1 MNDSTINDKKEFD
14 FSKLWI
20 ALFVLFD
27 LFLALGYW
35 ILKNLEVAVFLI
47 QHPIVILPYLI
58 DSYGIFKILLAT
70 LIIIGFI
77 PFIIALPSFNKSKES
92 RVIRGA
98 RMIGNDKLKEIMVK
112 TCVLEIDEQLKIA
125 KRKLRKSKIEALVK
139 ENLERPKRKATAK
152 KIYRREKESY
162 IQIGGIP
169 MPRQLENRGFFF
181 FGDPGT
187 GKSQSIK
194 QALAIIKKRS
204 DFRGIIFDRNGEMLK
219 QFYDP
224 SKDIIYNPFDRRS
237 ADWCHAYEKGVR
249 PETIAEAL
257 IPPPLPGETPYFKLA
272 ARAVVGEI
280 FRKANTNGQVYH
292 MITKADEEVKADLQG
307 TLAARYVA
315 EVKLASSVIS
325 TAINYCK
332 FYRYVDKQKS
342 NKISFYNW
350 AYNDDPRWI
359 FVTLKENDAPVLKP
373 LHSMLFE
380 LMLKGLLSN
389 QNRKIKTAIVIDELG
404 ALNKLDSLKRLLNES
419 RKFLGCPFL
428 GTQTHA
434 QIAEIYGDKE
444 TSILLQGTLVKLMLR
459 CSDPE
464 TAEKMSTLIGKREV
478 LRYKT
483 NYSHT
488 AATFRSP
495 ASKTKTVVED
505 YNESYAVLPA
515 DVGNREDMEG
525 YLKTKKFTAQVQVK
539 YQKYPDLHPD
549 FIDIERSKDEEK
561 SVDIDKQLEINELLD
576 IIRRST
582 LEVDEWLNI
591 VRHSKKKTVKN

>member
-1 MNDSTINDKKEFD
+1 MNDSTISGKKEFD

-27 LFLALGYW
+27 LLLALGYW
-35 ILKNLEVAVFLI
+35 IVKNLEVAVFLI
-47 QHPIVILPYLI
+47 QHPVVILPYLI
-58 DSYGIFKILLAT
+58 DSYGIFKIMLAT

-77 PFIIALPSFNKSKES
+77 PFIIALPSPNKSTES
-92 RVIRGA
+92 KVIRGA
-98 RMIGNDKLKEIMVK
+98 RIIDNDRLKEIMIK

-125 KRKLRKSKIEALVK
+125 NRKYINSKIKAIVK
-139 ENLERPKRKATAK
+139 ETLERPKRRATAK

-194 QALAIIKKRS
+194 QALAIIKQRS

-224 SKDIIYNPFDRRS
+224 SKDVIYNPFDKRS
-237 ADWCHAYEKGVR
+237 ADWCHVYEKGVR
-249 PETIAEAL
+249 PETMAEAL
-257 IPPPLPGETPYFKLA
+257 IPPPLPGETPYFKHA
-272 ARAVVGEI
+272 ARVVVGEI
-280 FRKANTNGQVYH
+280 FRKAKTNQQVYEL
-292 MITKADEEVKADLQG
+292 ITRSDEEVKSDLQG

-315 EVKLASSVIS
+315 EVKLASSVLS

-332 FYRYVDKQKS
+332 FYLYVDKPKS

-389 QNRKIKTAIVIDELG
+389 QNRKIKTAIIIDELG

-464 TAEKMSTLIGKREV
+464 TAEKMAVLIGKREV

-483 NYSHT
+483 NQSKT
-488 AATFRSP
+488 AATFSSP
-495 ASKTKTVVED
+495 ASKTKTTVED

-539 YQKYPDLHPD
+539 YKHYPDLYPD
-549 FIDIERSKDEEK
+549 FVEIDRTEDKKK
-561 SVDIDKQLEINELLD
+561 SVEVERKSRDK
-576 IIRRST
+576 
-582 LEVDEWLNI
+582 
-591 VRHSKKKTVKN
+591 

>member
-1 MNDSTINDKKEFD
+1 MNDQKVNKEFD
-14 FSKLWI
+14 FTKLWI
-20 ALFVLFD
+20 ILLLLFNL
-27 LFLALGYW
+27 LLALGYW
-35 ILKNLEVAVFLI
+35 SLKNLNVSIFLI
-47 QHPIVILPYLI
+47 EHPIVILPYLI
-58 DSYGIFKILLAT
+58 DSFGIFRILLAV
-70 LIIIGFI
+70 LIVIGFI
-77 PFIIALPSFNKSKES
+77 PLIIALPSTNKSKEPI
-92 RVIRGA
+92 VIRGA
-98 RMIGNDKLKEIMVK
+98 RIIGNNKLKKIMVK
-112 TCVLEIDEQLKIA
+112 TCILEIDEQLKIPQ
-125 KRKLRKSKIEALVK
+125 RKLFKSKIEAFVK
-139 ENLERPKRKATAK
+139 EILERPKRRATAK
-152 KIYRREKESY
+152 KIYKREKDSY
-162 IQIGGIP
+162 IHIGGIP

-194 QALAIIKKRS
+194 QALSVIKNRP

-224 SKDIIYNPFDRRS
+224 SKDLIYNPFDRRS
-237 ADWCHAYEKGVR
+237 ADWCHTYEKGVR
-249 PETIAEAL
+249 PETMAESL

-272 ARAVVGEI
+272 ATVVVGEI
-280 FRKANTNGQVYH
+280 FRKAKTNQQFYQ
-292 MITKADEEVKADLQG
+292 MLTKADEEIKSDLQG
-307 TLAARYVA
+307 TFAARYVA
-315 EVKLASSVIS
+315 ELKLASSVIS

-332 FYRYVDKQKS
+332 FYRYVDKPKS

-359 FVTLKENDAPVLKP
+359 FVTLKENDAAVLKP

-380 LMLKGLLSN
+380 LMLKGLISN
-389 QNRKIKTAIVIDELG
+389 QNRKIKTAIIIDELG
-404 ALNKLDSLKRLLNES
+404 ALNKLDSLRRLLNES
-419 RKFLGCPFL
+419 RKFKGCPFL

-459 CSDPE
+459 CSDPD
-464 TAEKMSTLIGKREV
+464 TAEKMSTLIGKREI

-483 NYSHT
+483 NYSQT
-488 AATFRSP
+488 AATFSSP

-539 YQKYPDLHPD
+539 YQHYPDLHPD
-549 FIDIERSKDEEK
+549 FVDIERSESESEEK
-561 SVDIDKQLEINELLD
+561 SIDLDKKLETNELLD
-576 IIRRST
+576 LVRRSKKET
-582 LEVDEWLNI
+582 
-591 VRHSKKKTVKN
+591 VR

>member
-1 MNDSTINDKKEFD
+1 MKDLKVSKTEFD
-14 FSKLWI
+14 FTKLWI
-20 ALFVLFD
+20 TLFILFD
-27 LFLALGYW
+27 LLLVLGYW
-35 ILKNLEVAVFLI
+35 ILKNLEVSMFLI
-47 QHPIVILPYLI
+47 EHPIVIFPYLI
-58 DSYGIFKILLAT
+58 DSYGIFRILLAT
-70 LIIIGFI
+70 LIIVGFI
-77 PFIIALPSFNKSKES
+77 PFIIALPFTNKSKEPI
-92 RVIRGA
+92 VIRGA
-98 RMIGNDKLKEIMVK
+98 RMIGKDKLKEIMVK

-125 KRKLRKSKIEALVK
+125 RRKLFKSKIETVVR
-139 ENLERPKRKATAK
+139 ETLEKPKRRATAK
-152 KIYRREKESY
+152 KIYKREEESY

-194 QALAIIKKRS
+194 QALSVIKNRS

-224 SKDIIYNPFDRRS
+224 KKDVIYNPFDERS
-237 ADWCHAYEKGVR
+237 ADWCHKYEKGVR
-249 PETIAEAL
+249 PETMAEAL
-257 IPPPLPGETPYFKLA
+257 IPPPLPGETPFFKYA
-272 ARAVVGEI
+272 ARVVVGEI
-280 FRKANTNGQVYH
+280 FRKAKTNQQVYQ
-292 MITKADEEVKADLQG
+292 MITKSDEEVKSDLQG
-307 TLAARYVA
+307 TLASRYLA
-315 EVKLASSVIS
+315 EVKLASSVVS

-332 FYRYVDKQKS
+332 FYGYVEKPKNQ
-342 NKISFYNW
+342 KISFYNW

-389 QNRKIKTAIVIDELG
+389 QNRKIKTAIIIDELG

-464 TAEKMSTLIGKREV
+464 TAEKMSTLIGKKEV
-478 LRYKT
+478 LRFKT
-483 NYSHT
+483 NCSET
-488 AATFRSP
+488 AATFKSP

-539 YQKYPDLHPD
+539 YQPFPDIHPD
-549 FIDIERSKDEEK
+549 FVESEELK
-561 SVDIDKQLEINELLD
+561 SN
-576 IIRRST
+576 
-582 LEVDEWLNI
+582 
-591 VRHSKKKTVKN
+591 

>member
-1 MNDSTINDKKEFD
+1 MNDSKVSGNKELD
-14 FSKLWI
+14 FTKLWI
-20 ALFVLFD
+20 TLFILFD
-27 LFLALGYW
+27 LLLALGYW
-35 ILKNLEVAVFLI
+35 MLKNLEVTAFLL
-47 QHPIVILPYLI
+47 QHPVVILPYLI
-58 DSYGIFKILLAT
+58 DSYGIFRILLAI

-77 PFIIALPSFNKSKES
+77 PFIIALPSTNKSKEPK
-92 RVIRGA
+92 VIRGA
-98 RMIGNDKLKEIMVK
+98 RIIDNNKLKEIMVE
-112 TCVLEIDEQLKIA
+112 TCILEIDEQLKIA
-125 KRKLRKSKIEALVK
+125 KRKLRKSKIGALVK
-139 ENLERPKRKATAK
+139 ETLEKPKRKATAK

-194 QALAIIKKRS
+194 QALSVIKKRP

-224 SKDIIYNPFDRRS
+224 NKDIIYNPFDRRS
-237 ADWCHAYEKGVR
+237 ADWCHVYEEGVR
-249 PETIAEAL
+249 PETMAEAL
-257 IPPPLPGETPYFKLA
+257 IPPPLPGETPYFKHA
-272 ARAVVGEI
+272 ARVVVGEI
-280 FRKANTNGQVYH
+280 FRKAKTNQQVYEL
-292 MITKADEEVKADLQG
+292 ITRSDEEVKSDLQG

-315 EVKLASSVIS
+315 EVKLASSVLS

-332 FYRYVDKQKS
+332 FYLYVDEPKS

-350 AYNDDPRWI
+350 AYHDDPRWI

-389 QNRKIKTAIVIDELG
+389 QNRKIKTAIIIDELG

-464 TAEKMSTLIGKREV
+464 TAEKMAVLIGKREV

-483 NYSHT
+483 NQSQT
-488 AATFRSP
+488 AATFSSP
-495 ASKTKTVVED
+495 ASKTKTTVED

-539 YQKYPDLHPD
+539 YQPYPDLHPD
-549 FIDIERSKDEEK
+549 FVDIERSENEVK
-561 SVDIDKQLEINELLD
+561 SIKVDKKIGDK
-576 IIRRST
+576 
-582 LEVDEWLNI
+582 
-591 VRHSKKKTVKN
+591 

>member
-1 MNDSTINDKKEFD
+1 MNDSKVSSKKEFD
-14 FSKLWI
+14 FTKLWI
-20 ALFVLFD
+20 ILFILFD
-27 LFLALGYW
+27 LFLTLGYW
-35 ILKNLEVAVFLI
+35 ILKNTEVATFLVR
-47 QHPIVILPYLI
+47 HPVVILPYLI
-58 DSYGIFKILLAT
+58 DRYGIFRILLAI

-77 PFIIALPSFNKSKES
+77 PFIIALPSTNKSKES
-92 RVIRGA
+92 KVIRGA
-98 RMIGNDKLKEIMVK
+98 RIIGNDKLREIMMK
-112 TCVLEIDEQLKIA
+112 TCILEIDEQLKIA
-125 KRKLRKSKIEALVK
+125 SRKHKSSKLQTIVRETLA
-139 ENLERPKRKATAK
+139 RPKRKARAK
-152 KIYRREKESY
+152 KIYRQDKDTY

-194 QALAIIKKRS
+194 QALSVIKKRS

-224 SKDIIYNPFDRRS
+224 SKDLIYNPFDRRS
-237 ADWCHAYEKGVR
+237 ADWCHVYEKGVR
-249 PETIAEAL
+249 PETMAEAL
-257 IPPPLPGETPYFKLA
+257 IPLPLPGETPYFKHA
-272 ARAVVGEI
+272 ARVVVGEI
-280 FRKANTNGQVYH
+280 FRKAKTNGQVYE
-292 MITKADEEVKADLQG
+292 MITRSDEEVKSDLQG

-315 EVKLASSVIS
+315 EVKLASSVLS

-332 FYRYVDKQKS
+332 FYLYVGKPKS

-389 QNRKIKTAIVIDELG
+389 QNRKIKTAIIIDELG

-464 TAEKMSTLIGKREV
+464 TADKMAVLIGKREV

-483 NYSHT
+483 NQSKT

-495 ASKTKTVVED
+495 ASKTKTIVED

-515 DVGNREDMEG
+515 DIGNREDMEG
-525 YLKTKKFTAQVQVK
+525 YLKTKKFTAHVQVK
-539 YQKYPDLHPD
+539 YHHFRELHPD
-549 FIDIERSKDEEK
+549 FIDINSSENEK
-561 SVDIDKQLEINELLD
+561 KLDLDK
-576 IIRRST
+576 
-582 LEVDEWLNI
+582 
-591 VRHSKKKTVKN
+591 